1 MGSCW
6 RSGGI
11 EVVAYSHCNIGN
23 VGEKSRTDE
32 WNHVYLFVAGVVSLV
47 AAEFVRLSS
56 SW

>member
-1 MGSCW
+1 
-6 RSGGI
+6 
-11 EVVAYSHCNIGN
+11 VAYSHCNIGN

-32 WNHVYLFVAGVVSLV
+32 WNHVYLVVAGVVSLV